1 MGFFYSLAHFYP
13 RRYRK
18 YRYFIWLAPVL
29 AHGIYDAI
37 LMVGAEHELLSML
50 SYIPLVILCV
60 WMHRFCLKRFAHAER
75 LDEDTADIATFC
87 AAVSQE
93 QFLRTPHRPM

>member
-1 MGFFYSLAHFYP
+1 
-13 RRYRK
+13 
-18 YRYFIWLAPVL
+18 
-29 AHGIYDAI
+29 
-37 LMVGAEHELLSML
+37 ML
-50 SYIPLVILCV
+50 SYIPLVIFCV